1 MPFSNVSLF
10 SGLLHFSFN
19 TANHF
24 GWPCFFIIMLRLGAV
39 TAVCL
44 ARSGAPDDE
53 RRFTSGERFGDDRGD

>member
-1 MPFSNVSLF
+1 
-10 SGLLHFSFN
+10 
-19 TANHF
+19 
-24 GWPCFFIIMLRLGAV
+24 MLRLGAV

>member
-1 MPFSNVSLF
+1 
-10 SGLLHFSFN
+10 LHFSFN

>member
-1 MPFSNVSLF
+1 VPFLNVPLF

-24 GWPCFFIIMLRLGAV
+24 GWPCFFKIMLRLVAV
-39 TAVCL
+39 TAVFL

-53 RRFTSGERFGDDRGD
+53 WCFARNERF